1 MYKKRALVEGARHGR
16 RVGFWYHPRA
26 PLHGEHTNR
35 TPTRP
40 WGRIRKRRPRGGH
53 IYRVRD
59 RAAAMG
65 AVLRFVADWCVFRMT
80 DSIPTLASA
89 SRTQGRYPDSAQR
102 TSVCRH
108 AKCEHFLIETWK
120 RSSLRARVLV
130 GTTVGAHPDI
140 LYGGTCLSG
149 RRWRVTSRH
158 PIRRTL
164 LVGTRWR
171 GVLHP
176 DILYG
181 GHCLSG
187 REAEGS
193 SVHPDILYGSTCLSG
208 RGGGEC
214 YIPTSYAEHTACR
227 DEAEVGVTSRHPIR
241 ETLLVGTR
249 GAEG

>member
-40 WGRIRKRRPRGGH
+40 WGRIRNRRPRGGH

-130 GTTVGAHPDI
+130 GTTVAHIPTSYTGVPACRDD
-140 LYGGTCLSG
+140 GGES
-149 RRWRVTSRH
+149 
-158 PIRRTL
+158 
-164 LVGTRWR
+164 
-171 GVLHP
+171 HP

-181 GHCLSG
+181 GH
-187 REAEGS
+187 
-193 SVHPDILYGSTCLSG
+193 CLSG

-214 YIPTSYAEHTACR
+214 YIPTSYTGDTACRDERQRGRVYIPTSYTVVLACR
-227 DEAEVGVTSRHPIR
+227 DEAEVSVTSRHPMR
-241 ETLLVGTR
+241 STLLVGTR
-249 GAEG
+249 RRWVLHPDILYGRHCLSGREGEG